1 MAATTSSSIALARV
15 DGLYASNL
23 EAKSLAS
30 SRASLPSAQRFLVR
44 QSATA
49 VSRRHSVVQCAQK
62 AIHDPPVVA
71 DTKAAFLKAYPKP
84 IPSIYNTVIQE
95 ILVQQHLTRYNR
107 TYKYD
112 PVLALG
118 FVTVFDQLMDG
129 YPSPA
134 ERDAIFKAY
143 VEALNESPK
152 TYRDDAARLEQW
164 AAGLTADDLID
175 INNRDGDVE
184 RSLKDIAERAKAGTF
199 HYSRFF
205 AVGLFRLLEITKS
218 SEPAT
223 LQKLCEALGI
233 NQMSVNR
240 DLDVYR
246 GLLSK
251 LTQAKELLQ
260 DFLQREKARKEER
273 EREKAQKAQAAKE

>member
-1 MAATTSSSIALARV
+1 MAVATSSSLALFRV
-15 DGLYASNL
+15 VAFQASSL
-23 EAKSLAS
+23 DAKSFAS
-30 SRASLPSAQRFLVR
+30 SRASLPNAQRFMTR
-44 QSATA
+44 QSASA
-49 VSRRHSVVQCAQK
+49 VRSRSSVVRCAQK

-143 VEALNESPK
+143 IEALEESPK
-152 TYRDDAARLEQW
+152 TYREDATRLEQW
-164 AAGLTADDLID
+164 AAGLTADELID
-175 INNRDGDVE
+175 LGSREGDVE
-184 RSLKDIAERAKAGTF
+184 RSLQEIAERAKAGTF

-205 AVGLFRLLEITKS
+205 AVGLFRLLEIAKA

-233 NQMSVNR
+233 SQMSVNR

-260 DFLQREKARKEER
+260 DFLQREKAKKDER
-273 EREKAQKAQAAKE
+273 EREKAQTSKE